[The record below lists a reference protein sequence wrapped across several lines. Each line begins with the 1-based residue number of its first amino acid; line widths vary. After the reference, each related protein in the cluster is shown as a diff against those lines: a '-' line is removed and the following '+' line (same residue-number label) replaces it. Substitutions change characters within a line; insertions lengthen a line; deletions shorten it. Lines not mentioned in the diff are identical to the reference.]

1 MGENTNI
8 PEDEK
13 TEEVANETWEDTNIP
28 EDEKNEESEK
38 IESLNTHEDE
48 KKEIDSMENVTH
60 NNENTKPDEVVELVN
75 EDCESKGDTNIGI
88 FITEDIEELVED
100 PTDVTDEVNVKEGEV
115 KMCGTEQEQS
125 TESKEHNETESLVDN
140 ETREEQPDHLNEKLI
155 QIQKEEEQSTAE

>member
-1 MGENTNI
+1 MG
-8 PEDEK
+8 
-13 TEEVANETWEDTNIP
+13 
-28 EDEKNEESEK
+28 
-38 IESLNTHEDE
+38 
-48 KKEIDSMENVTH
+48 
-60 NNENTKPDEVVELVN
+60 VVELVN

-125 TESKEHNETESLVDN
+125 TESKENNETESLVDN

-155 QIQKEEEQSTAE
+155 QIQKEEEQSTAELIVFGIVVKKWAYLDN